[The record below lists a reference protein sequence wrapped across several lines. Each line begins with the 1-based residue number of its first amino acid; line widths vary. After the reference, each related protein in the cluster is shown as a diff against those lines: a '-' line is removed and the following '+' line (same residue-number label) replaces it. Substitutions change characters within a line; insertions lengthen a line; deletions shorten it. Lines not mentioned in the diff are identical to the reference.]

1 MASAFS
7 HGLVAIAIGKLLRMS
22 PVSIR
27 FWVLSIFC
35 SVIPDIDII
44 GYRVG
49 IDYGDL
55 FGHRGLTHS
64 LAFAGVFSVVVVRL
78 GFPAVKIFSGGW
90 WVFMFH
96 FFLVTAS
103 HGVLDAMTDGGLG
116 VAFFAP
122 LDHTRYFLPW
132 TPVRVSPLGVRGFF
146 TMRGWD
152 VMVSEVVWIWV
163 PVLLILGGFGVCRRI
178 MERP

>member
-27 FWVLSIFC
+27 FVVLSIFC

-44 GYRVG
+44 GYRMG

-55 FGHRGLTHS
+55 FGHRGITHS
-64 LAFAGVFSVVVVRL
+64 LAFAVVFSVAVVRL
-78 GFPAVKIFSGGW
+78 GFPAVKFFSGGW
-90 WVFMFH
+90 WVFIFH

-103 HGVLDAMTDGGLG
+103 HGVLDAMRPCAQIQRNESDGFPGPLG
-116 VAFFAP
+116 EYENGYAAYHHGYEHGCAP
-122 LDHTRYFLPW
+122 LRIGLHAKPGFH
-132 TPVRVSPLGVRGFF
+132 RG
-146 TMRGWD
+146 R
-152 VMVSEVVWIWV
+152 
-163 PVLLILGGFGVCRRI
+163 
-178 MERP
+178 